1 MYFIVGSAVSS
12 FDQHFVAAR
21 GQFSQG
27 QNYKFMRLL
36 KGYFI
41 FSYSSKVI
49 CLFEVKDECLPCH
62 LEGDLG

>member
-36 KGYFI
+36 KDI
-41 FSYSSKVI
+41 SSSLIQAKSFVY
-49 CLFEVKDECLPCH
+49 LR
-62 LEGDLG
+62 